1 MKSIY
6 ATGEKRVEKRDRKK
20 GKKKGWRERKMIYE
34 KIHINYKK
42 DILTRPRLMVF
53 QGLQL
58 NTKY

>member
-20 GKKKGWRERKMIYE
+20 GAKKGKKNYLREETHKLL
-34 KIHINYKK
+34 K
-42 DILTRPRLMVF
+42 DILTRPRLIVF

-58 NTKY
+58 NPKY